1 MQVNVYFC
9 TYRESLAEENTQSQ
23 CKCSGSR
30 GWPVLIEV
38 GMNGGGVR
46 CGFWPRMVIAPSSV
60 MIMRS
65 PSLSLSL
72 RGTVCVWA
80 WVMGWW
86 GESNPNEWS
95 SPAPAPKTESRSYP
109 VTQSAWTVYS
119 GLILPPSFQTGVE
132 NEEWL
137 RRNWSNGN

>member
-60 MIMRS
+60 IIMRS

-72 RGTVCVWA
+72 SGALFVCGR
-80 WVMGWW
+80 GWW
-86 GESNPNEWS
+86 AGGVKAIQMNDPRQ
-95 SPAPAPKTESRSYP
+95 P
-109 VTQSAWTVYS
+109 Q
-119 GLILPPSFQTGVE
+119 PPRLKVE
-132 NEEWL
+132 VIQL
-137 RRNWSNGN
+137 HKVLGQFIRALF